1 MPFEDVAHRL
11 ATDRQAQVGQGASNA
26 IIPYLPPQLL
36 TPLLTL
42 SMGDNGAENKPKR
55 GHW

>member
-11 ATDRQAQVGQGASNA
+11 GTDRQAQVGQGASNA